1 MKEYTN
7 KPIEKLVD
15 KVMKSSTLETPSFDF
30 TAKVMSH
37 VIADSK
43 SGVTVYKPLISKSAW
58 VVLLVV
64 ATVLIV
70 ISVYTNDTSSL
81 GWFDKLDLSKV
92 PNLFSGLKLSQTTM
106 YALLMFAVM
115 LCIQVPL
122 LKHYFNKRF
131 EV

>member
-1 MKEYTN
+1 MKEHSN

-15 KVMKSSTLETPSFDF
+15 KVMKSSSLETPSFDF
-30 TAKVMSH
+30 TANVMSQ
-37 VIADSK
+37 VMADTK
-43 SGVTVYKPLISKSAW
+43 SGVTVYKPLISKAAW
-58 VVLLVV
+58 VVLFLV

-70 ISVYTNDTSSL
+70 FLIYNNESYSL
-81 GWFDKLDLSKV
+81 GLLDKVDLSKIA
-92 PNLFSGLKLSQTTM
+92 NLFSGIKISQTAM
-106 YALLMFAVM
+106 YSLLMFAIM